1 MIRLKELEV
10 DNENLPYGDSYDSYE
25 FEKDNKKYILDLKY
39 SYSEGD
45 EEQSLKLKTI
55 YEISENTKEKEK
67 VREKIYEYI
76 ENSSIKDY
84 KESCYQDIFKID
96 KEILE
101 DSALRLPSEKEI
113 LAKHINESHYNE
125 EFIANQKEHYFNQ
138 FKDVFVDLVEEKN
151 LQDKLPSFQIITE
164 NGIGLDED
172 KNISDELKNI
182 ILDVKGE
189 EFWDNLNLR
198 DIRNFEELAD
208 LGVVSILVT
217 DIEKDEFKEYTN
229 YNDYISSTV
238 KEELSKEFKDE
249 LSKGNIEQFEN
260 ELKDKV
266 LTKVSSDKSIKNK
279 DKEFTKEFTKEFE
292 KDFSENNK
300 DKEKEF

>member
-1 MIRLKELEV
+1 MIKLKELEV

-45 EEQSLKLKTI
+45 DEQSLKVKTI
-55 YEISENTKEKEK
+55 YEISENTKEKA
-67 VREKIYEYI
+67 REKIYEYI

-84 KESCYQDIFKID
+84 EESCHQNIFKID

-113 LAKHINESHYNE
+113 LAKHINESYYNE
-125 EFIANQKEHYFNQ
+125 EFTANQKEHYFNQ
-138 FKDVFVDLVEEKN
+138 FKEVFADLVEEKN
-151 LQDKLPSFQIITE
+151 LQDKLPPFQIITE

-172 KNISDELKNI
+172 KNISDELKNL

-189 EFWDNLNLR
+189 EYWNNLNLR

-208 LGVVSILVT
+208 LGVISILVT
-217 DIEKDEFKEYTN
+217 DIEKDELKEYTN
-229 YNDYISSTV
+229 YNDYVSPTV
-238 KEELSKEFKDE
+238 KEELSKEFKDK

-266 LTKVSSDKSIKNK
+266 LTKVSSDKSVK
-279 DKEFTKEFTKEFE
+279 DRDKEFTKEFE
-292 KDFSENNK
+292 KDFSETNK
-300 DKEKEF
+300 DREKDF

>member
-10 DNENLPYGDSYDSYE
+10 DNENLPYGDSYDSCE

-45 EEQSLKLKTI
+45 DEQSLKVKTI
-55 YEISENTKEKEK
+55 YEISENTKEKVKEK
-67 VREKIYEYI
+67 VYEYT

-84 KESCYQDIFKID
+84 EESCHQNIFKID

-113 LAKHINESHYNE
+113 LAKHINESYYNE
-125 EFIANQKEHYFNQ
+125 EFISNQKEHYFNQ
-138 FKDVFVDLVEEKN
+138 FKDVFSDLVEEKN
-151 LQDKLPSFQIITE
+151 LQDKLPPFQIITE

-172 KNISDELKNI
+172 KNISDELKNL

-189 EFWDNLNLR
+189 EYWNNLNLR
-198 DIRNFEELAD
+198 DVRNFEELAD
-208 LGVVSILVT
+208 LGVISILVT
-217 DIEKDEFKEYTN
+217 DIEKDELKEYTN
-229 YNDYISSTV
+229 YNDYISPTV
-238 KEELSKEFKDE
+238 KEELSKEFKDK

-279 DKEFTKEFTKEFE
+279 DKEFTKEFE
-292 KDFSENNK
+292 KDFDENNK
-300 DKEKEF
+300 DRGKEF

>member
-45 EEQSLKLKTI
+45 DEQSLKVKTI
-55 YEISENTKEKEK
+55 YEISENTKEKIKEK
-67 VREKIYEYI
+67 VYEYT

-84 KESCYQDIFKID
+84 EESCYQDIFKID

-113 LAKHINESHYNE
+113 LAKHIDESYYNE

-138 FKDVFVDLVEEKN
+138 FKDIFSDLVEERN
-151 LQDKLPSFQIITE
+151 LQDKLPPFQIITE

-172 KNISDELKNI
+172 KNISDELKNL

-189 EFWDNLNLR
+189 EYWNNLNLR

-229 YNDYISSTV
+229 YNDYISPTV
-238 KEELSKEFKDE
+238 KEELSKEFKDK

-266 LTKVSSDKSIKNK
+266 LSKVSSDKSIKNG

-300 DKEKEF
+300 DREKDF

>member
-45 EEQSLKLKTI
+45 DEQSLKVKTI

-67 VREKIYEYI
+67 IYEYI

-84 KESCYQDIFKID
+84 EESCYQDIFKID

-113 LAKHINESHYNE
+113 LAKHIDESYYNE

-138 FKDVFVDLVEEKN
+138 FKDIFSDLVEERN
-151 LQDKLPSFQIITE
+151 LQDKLPPFQIITE

-172 KNISDELKNI
+172 KNISDELKNL

-189 EFWDNLNLR
+189 EYWNNLNLR
-198 DIRNFEELAD
+198 DVRNFEELAD
-208 LGVVSILVT
+208 LGVISILVT
-217 DIEKDEFKEYTN
+217 DIEKDELKEYTN
-229 YNDYISSTV
+229 YNDYISPTV
-238 KEELSKEFKDE
+238 KEELSKEFKDK

-279 DKEFTKEFTKEFE
+279 DKEFTKEFE
-292 KDFSENNK
+292 KDFDENNT
-300 DKEKEF
+300 DRGKEF

>member
-45 EEQSLKLKTI
+45 DEQSLKLKTI
-55 YEISENTKEKEK
+55 YEISENTNEKVKEK
-67 VREKIYEYI
+67 VYEYT

-84 KESCYQDIFKID
+84 EESCYQNIFKID

-113 LAKHINESHYNE
+113 LAKHINESYYNE

-138 FKDVFVDLVEEKN
+138 FKDVFADLVEERN
-151 LQDKLPSFQIITE
+151 LQDKLPPFQIITE

-172 KNISDELKNI
+172 KNISDELKNL

-189 EFWDNLNLR
+189 EYWNNLNLR

-208 LGVVSILVT
+208 LGIVSILVT

-238 KEELSKEFKDE
+238 KEELSKEFKDK

-266 LTKVSSDKSIKNK
+266 LTKVSSDKSIKSE
-279 DKEFTKEFTKEFE
+279 DKEFTKGFE
-292 KDFSENNK
+292 KVFSKNNK

>member
-45 EEQSLKLKTI
+45 DEQSLKVKTI

-67 VREKIYEYI
+67 IYEYI

-84 KESCYQDIFKID
+84 EESCYQNIFKID

-113 LAKHINESHYNE
+113 LAKHINESYYNE
-125 EFIANQKEHYFNQ
+125 EFISNQKEHYFNQ
-138 FKDVFVDLVEEKN
+138 FKDVFSDLVEEKN
-151 LQDKLPSFQIITE
+151 LQDKLPPFQIITE

-172 KNISDELKNI
+172 KNISDELKNL

-189 EFWDNLNLR
+189 EYWNNLNLR
-198 DIRNFEELAD
+198 DVRNFEELAD
-208 LGVVSILVT
+208 LGVISILVT
-217 DIEKDEFKEYTN
+217 DIEKDELKEYTN
-229 YNDYISSTV
+229 YNDYISPTV
-238 KEELSKEFKDE
+238 KEELSKEFKDK

-279 DKEFTKEFTKEFE
+279 DKEFTKEFE
-292 KDFSENNK
+292 KDFDENNK
-300 DKEKEF
+300 DRGKEF

>member
-45 EEQSLKLKTI
+45 DEQSLKVKTI
-55 YEISENTKEKEK
+55 YEISENTKEKVKEK
-67 VREKIYEYI
+67 VYEYT

-84 KESCYQDIFKID
+84 EESCYQNIFKID

-113 LAKHINESHYNE
+113 LAKHINESYYNE

-138 FKDVFVDLVEEKN
+138 FKDVFSDLVEEKN
-151 LQDKLPSFQIITE
+151 LQDKLPPFQIITE

-172 KNISDELKNI
+172 KNISDELKNL

-189 EFWDNLNLR
+189 EYWNNLNLR
-198 DIRNFEELAD
+198 DVRNFEELAD
-208 LGVVSILVT
+208 LGVISILVT
-217 DIEKDEFKEYTN
+217 DIEKDELKEYTN
-229 YNDYISSTV
+229 YNDYISPTV
-238 KEELSKEFKDE
+238 KEELSKEFKDK

-266 LTKVSSDKSIKNK
+266 LSKVSSDKSIKNK
-279 DKEFTKEFTKEFE
+279 DKEFTKEFE
-292 KDFSENNK
+292 KDFDENNTDRGK
-300 DKEKEF
+300 DF

>member
-1 MIRLKELEV
+1 MIKLKELEV

-45 EEQSLKLKTI
+45 DEQSLKTKTI

-67 VREKIYEYI
+67 IYEYI

-84 KESCYQDIFKID
+84 EESCYQNIFKID

-125 EFIANQKEHYFNQ
+125 DFIANQKEHYFNQ
-138 FKDVFVDLVEEKN
+138 FKDIFSDLVEERK
-151 LQDKLPSFQIITE
+151 LQDKLPPFQIITE
-164 NGIGLDED
+164 NGVGLDEN
-172 KNISDELKNI
+172 KNVSDELKNL
-182 ILDVKGE
+182 ILDVKDE
-189 EFWDNLNLR
+189 EFWDNLNLK
-198 DIRNFEELAD
+198 DIRNFEEFAD
-208 LGVVSILVT
+208 LGVVNILVT
-217 DIEKDEFKEYTN
+217 DIEKDGFKEYTN
-229 YNDYISSTV
+229 YNDYINPTV
-238 KEELSKEFKDE
+238 KEELSKDFKDK
-249 LSKGNIEQFEN
+249 LSKGNIEEFEN

-266 LTKVSSDKSIKNK
+266 LTKVSSDKTIKSE
-279 DKEFTKEFTKEFE
+279 DKEFTKEFE
-292 KDFSENNK
+292 KVFAEN
-300 DKEKEF
+300 DRGKEF

>member
-25 FEKDNKKYILDLKY
+25 FEKGNKKYILDLKY

-45 EEQSLKLKTI
+45 DEQSLKVKTI
-55 YEISENTKEKEK
+55 YEISENTKEKVKEK
-67 VREKIYEYI
+67 VYEYT

-84 KESCYQDIFKID
+84 EESCHQNIFKID

-113 LAKHINESHYNE
+113 LAKHINESYYNE
-125 EFIANQKEHYFNQ
+125 EFISNQKEHYFNQ
-138 FKDVFVDLVEEKN
+138 FKDVFSDLVEEKN
-151 LQDKLPSFQIITE
+151 LQDKLPPFQIITE

-172 KNISDELKNI
+172 KNISDELKNL

-189 EFWDNLNLR
+189 EYWNNLNLR
-198 DIRNFEELAD
+198 DVRNFEELAD
-208 LGVVSILVT
+208 LGVISILVT
-217 DIEKDEFKEYTN
+217 DIEKDELKEYTN
-229 YNDYISSTV
+229 YNDYISPTV
-238 KEELSKEFKDE
+238 KEELSKEFKDK

-279 DKEFTKEFTKEFE
+279 DKEFTKEFE
-292 KDFSENNK
+292 KDFDENNK
-300 DKEKEF
+300 DRGKEF

>member
-1 MIRLKELEV
+1 MIKLKELEV

-45 EEQSLKLKTI
+45 DEQSLKVKTI
-55 YEISENTKEKEK
+55 YEISEKTK
-67 VREKIYEYI
+67 EKIYEYI

-84 KESCYQDIFKID
+84 EESCYQNIFKID
-96 KEILE
+96 KDILE

-125 EFIANQKEHYFNQ
+125 EFIANQKEHYFNH
-138 FKDVFVDLVEEKN
+138 FKDLFVDLVEERK
-151 LQDKLPSFQIITE
+151 LQDKLPPFQIITE

-172 KNISDELKNI
+172 KNISDELKNL

-189 EFWDNLNLR
+189 EYWDNLNLR
-198 DIRNFEELAD
+198 DIRNFEELTD
-208 LGVVSILVT
+208 LGVVNILVT
-217 DIEKDEFKEYTN
+217 DTEKDEFKEYTN

-238 KEELSKEFKDE
+238 KEELSKDFKNK
-249 LSKGNIEQFEN
+249 LSKGNIEEFEN

-266 LTKVSSDKSIKNK
+266 LNKVSSDKSIKNK
-279 DKEFTKEFTKEFE
+279 DKDKEFTKEFE
-292 KDFSENNK
+292 KDFDEN
-300 DKEKEF
+300 DRGKEF

>member
-45 EEQSLKLKTI
+45 DEQSLKVKTI
-55 YEISENTKEKEK
+55 YEISENTKEKVKEK
-67 VREKIYEYI
+67 VYEYT

-84 KESCYQDIFKID
+84 EESCHRNIFKID

-113 LAKHINESHYNE
+113 LAKHINESYYNE
-125 EFIANQKEHYFNQ
+125 EFISNQKEHYFNQ
-138 FKDVFVDLVEEKN
+138 FKDVFSDLVEEKN
-151 LQDKLPSFQIITE
+151 LQDKLPPFQIITE

-172 KNISDELKNI
+172 KNISDELKNL

-189 EFWDNLNLR
+189 EYWNNLNLR
-198 DIRNFEELAD
+198 DVRNFEELAD
-208 LGVVSILVT
+208 LGVISILVT
-217 DIEKDEFKEYTN
+217 DIEKDELKEYTN
-229 YNDYISSTV
+229 YNDYISPTV
-238 KEELSKEFKDE
+238 KEELSKEFKDK

-279 DKEFTKEFTKEFE
+279 DKEFTKEFE
-292 KDFSENNK
+292 KDFDENNK
-300 DKEKEF
+300 DRGKEF

>member
-1 MIRLKELEV
+1 MIKLKELEV

-45 EEQSLKLKTI
+45 DEQSLKTKTI

-67 VREKIYEYI
+67 IYEYI

-84 KESCYQDIFKID
+84 EESCYQNIFKID

-125 EFIANQKEHYFNQ
+125 EFIVNQKEHYFNQ
-138 FKDVFVDLVEEKN
+138 FKDIFSDLVEERK
-151 LQDKLPSFQIITE
+151 LQDKLPPFQIITE
-164 NGIGLDED
+164 NGVGLDEN
-172 KNISDELKNI
+172 KNVSDELKNL
-182 ILDVKGE
+182 ILDVKDE
-189 EFWDNLNLR
+189 EFWDNLNLK
-198 DIRNFEELAD
+198 DIRNFEEFAD
-208 LGVVSILVT
+208 LGVVNILVT
-217 DIEKDEFKEYTN
+217 DIKKDEFKEYTN

-238 KEELSKEFKDE
+238 KEELSKDFKNK
-249 LSKGNIEQFEN
+249 LSKGNIEEFEN

-266 LTKVSSDKSIKNK
+266 LTKVSSDKTIKSE
-279 DKEFTKEFTKEFE
+279 DKEFTKEFE
-292 KDFSENNK
+292 KVFAEN
-300 DKEKEF
+300 DRGKEF

>member
-45 EEQSLKLKTI
+45 DEQSLKVKTI

-67 VREKIYEYI
+67 IYEYI

-84 KESCYQDIFKID
+84 EESCHQNIFKID

-113 LAKHINESHYNE
+113 LAKHINESYYNE

-138 FKDVFVDLVEEKN
+138 FKDVFSDLVEEKN
-151 LQDKLPSFQIITE
+151 LQDKLPPFQIITE

-172 KNISDELKNI
+172 KNISDELKNL

-189 EFWDNLNLR
+189 EYWNNLNLR
-198 DIRNFEELAD
+198 DVRNFEELAD
-208 LGVVSILVT
+208 LGVISILVT
-217 DIEKDEFKEYTN
+217 DIEKDELKEYTN

-238 KEELSKEFKDE
+238 KEELSKEFKDK

-279 DKEFTKEFTKEFE
+279 DKEFTKEFE
-292 KDFSENNK
+292 KDFDENNK
-300 DKEKEF
+300 DRGKEF

>member
-1 MIRLKELEV
+1 MIKLKELEV

-45 EEQSLKLKTI
+45 EEQSLKVKTI

-67 VREKIYEYI
+67 AREKIYEYI

-84 KESCYQDIFKID
+84 EESCYQDIFKID
-96 KEILE
+96 KDILE

-125 EFIANQKEHYFNQ
+125 EFITNQKEHYFNH
-138 FKDVFVDLVEEKN
+138 FKDVFTDLVEEKN
-151 LQDKLPSFQIITE
+151 LQDKLPPFQIITE

-172 KNISDELKNI
+172 KNISDELKNL

-189 EFWDNLNLR
+189 EYWNNLNLR

-229 YNDYISSTV
+229 YNDYISPTV
-238 KEELSKEFKDE
+238 KEELSKEFKDK

-266 LTKVSSDKSIKNK
+266 LTKVSSDKSVK
-279 DKEFTKEFTKEFE
+279 DRDKEFTKEFE

-300 DKEKEF
+300 GREKEF

>member
-25 FEKDNKKYILDLKY
+25 FERDNKKYILDLKY

-45 EEQSLKLKTI
+45 DEQSLKVKTI

-67 VREKIYEYI
+67 IYEYI

-84 KESCYQDIFKID
+84 EESCHQNIFKID

-113 LAKHINESHYNE
+113 LAKHINESYYNE
-125 EFIANQKEHYFNQ
+125 EFIANQKEYYFNQ
-138 FKDVFVDLVEEKN
+138 FKDVFSDLVEEKN
-151 LQDKLPSFQIITE
+151 LQDKLPPFQIITE

-172 KNISDELKNI
+172 KNISDELKNL

-189 EFWDNLNLR
+189 EYWNNLNLR
-198 DIRNFEELAD
+198 DVRNFEELAD
-208 LGVVSILVT
+208 LGVISILVT
-217 DIEKDEFKEYTN
+217 DIEKDELKEYTN
-229 YNDYISSTV
+229 YNDYISPTV
-238 KEELSKEFKDE
+238 KEELSKEFKDK

-279 DKEFTKEFTKEFE
+279 DKEFTKEFE
-292 KDFSENNK
+292 KDFDENNK
-300 DKEKEF
+300 DRGKEF

>member
-1 MIRLKELEV
+1 MKFQKIQ
-10 DNENLPYGDSYDSYE
+10 
-25 FEKDNKKYILDLKY
+25 KKK
-39 SYSEGD
+39 
-45 EEQSLKLKTI
+45 K
-55 YEISENTKEKEK
+55 
-67 VREKIYEYI
+67 KIYEYI

-84 KESCYQDIFKID
+84 EESCYQDIFKID

-113 LAKHINESHYNE
+113 LAKHIDESYYNE

-138 FKDVFVDLVEEKN
+138 FKDIFSDLVEERN
-151 LQDKLPSFQIITE
+151 LQDKLPPFQIITE

-172 KNISDELKNI
+172 KNISDELKNL

-189 EFWDNLNLR
+189 EYWNNLNLR
-198 DIRNFEELAD
+198 DVRNFEELAD

-217 DIEKDEFKEYTN
+217 DTEKDEFKEYTN
-229 YNDYISSTV
+229 YNDYISPTV
-238 KEELSKEFKDE
+238 KEELSKEFKDK

-266 LTKVSSDKSIKNK
+266 LSKVSSDKSIKNG
-279 DKEFTKEFTKEFE
+279 DKEFTKEFE

-300 DKEKEF
+300 DREKDF

>member
-45 EEQSLKLKTI
+45 DEQSLKVKTI

-67 VREKIYEYI
+67 VREKIYEYT

-84 KESCYQDIFKID
+84 EESCYQDIFKID
-96 KEILE
+96 KDILE

-113 LAKHINESHYNE
+113 LAKHIDESYYNE

-138 FKDVFVDLVEEKN
+138 FKDIFSDLVEERN
-151 LQDKLPSFQIITE
+151 LQDKLPPFQIITE

-172 KNISDELKNI
+172 KNISDELKNL

-189 EFWDNLNLR
+189 EYWNNLNLR
-198 DIRNFEELAD
+198 DVRNFEELAD

-217 DIEKDEFKEYTN
+217 DTEKDEFKEYTN
-229 YNDYISSTV
+229 YNDYISPTV
-238 KEELSKEFKDE
+238 KEELSKEFKDK

-266 LTKVSSDKSIKNK
+266 LSKVSSDKSIKNG
-279 DKEFTKEFTKEFE
+279 DKEFTKEFE

-300 DKEKEF
+300 DREKDF

>member
-45 EEQSLKLKTI
+45 DEQSLKVKTI

-67 VREKIYEYI
+67 IYEYI

-84 KESCYQDIFKID
+84 EESCYQDIFKID

-113 LAKHINESHYNE
+113 LAKHIDESYYNE

-138 FKDVFVDLVEEKN
+138 FKDIFSDLVEERN
-151 LQDKLPSFQIITE
+151 LQDKLPPFQIITE

-172 KNISDELKNI
+172 KNISDELKNL

-189 EFWDNLNLR
+189 EYWNNLNLR
-198 DIRNFEELAD
+198 DVRNFEELAD

-217 DIEKDEFKEYTN
+217 DTEKDEFKEYTN

-238 KEELSKEFKDE
+238 KEELSKDFKDK

-266 LTKVSSDKSIKNK
+266 LTKVSSDKSIKID
-279 DKEFTKEFTKEFE
+279 DKEFTKGIE
-292 KDFSENNK
+292 KDFSGNNR
-300 DKEKEF
+300 DREKEF

>member
-1 MIRLKELEV
+1 MIKLKELEV

-45 EEQSLKLKTI
+45 DEQSLKTKTI

-67 VREKIYEYI
+67 IYEYI
-76 ENSSIKDY
+76 ENSSFKDY
-84 KESCYQDIFKID
+84 EESCYQNIFKID

-125 EFIANQKEHYFNQ
+125 EFIVNQKEHYFNQ
-138 FKDVFVDLVEEKN
+138 FKDIFSDLVEERK
-151 LQDKLPSFQIITE
+151 LQDKLPPFQIITE
-164 NGIGLDED
+164 NGVGLDEN
-172 KNISDELKNI
+172 KNVSDELKNL
-182 ILDVKGE
+182 ILDVKDE
-189 EFWDNLNLR
+189 EYWDNLNLK
-198 DIRNFEELAD
+198 DIRNFEEFAD
-208 LGVVSILVT
+208 LGVVNILVT

-238 KEELSKEFKDE
+238 KEELSKDFKNK
-249 LSKGNIEQFEN
+249 LSKGNIEEFEN

-266 LTKVSSDKSIKNK
+266 LNKVSSDKSIKNK
-279 DKEFTKEFTKEFE
+279 DKEFTKEFEKVFAENDRGKEF
-292 KDFSENNK
+292 
-300 DKEKEF
+300 

>member
-45 EEQSLKLKTI
+45 DEQSLKVKTI
-55 YEISENTKEKEK
+55 YEISENTKEKVKEK
-67 VREKIYEYI
+67 VYEYT

-84 KESCYQDIFKID
+84 EESCYQNIFKID

-125 EFIANQKEHYFNQ
+125 EFIVNQKEHYFNQ
-138 FKDVFVDLVEEKN
+138 FKDIFSDLVEERK
-151 LQDKLPSFQIITE
+151 LQDKLPPFQIITE
-164 NGIGLDED
+164 NGVGLDEN
-172 KNISDELKNI
+172 KNVSDELKNL

-189 EFWDNLNLR
+189 EYWNNLNLR
-198 DIRNFEELAD
+198 DVRNFEELAD
-208 LGVVSILVT
+208 LGVISILVT

-238 KEELSKEFKDE
+238 KEELSKDFKNK
-249 LSKGNIEQFEN
+249 LSKGNIEEFEN

-266 LTKVSSDKSIKNK
+266 LTKVSSDKTIKSE
-279 DKEFTKEFTKEFE
+279 DKEFTKEFE
-292 KDFSENNK
+292 KVFAEN
-300 DKEKEF
+300 DKGKEF

>member
-1 MIRLKELEV
+1 MIKLKELEV

-45 EEQSLKLKTI
+45 DEQSLKTKTI

-67 VREKIYEYI
+67 IYEYI

-84 KESCYQDIFKID
+84 EESCYQNIFKID

-125 EFIANQKEHYFNQ
+125 EFIVNQKEHYFNQ
-138 FKDVFVDLVEEKN
+138 FKDIFSDLVEERK
-151 LQDKLPSFQIITE
+151 LQDKLPPFQIITE

-172 KNISDELKNI
+172 KNISDELKNL

-189 EFWDNLNLR
+189 EYWDNLNLK
-198 DIRNFEELAD
+198 DIRNFEEFAD
-208 LGVVSILVT
+208 LGVVNILVT

-238 KEELSKEFKDE
+238 KEELSKDFKNK
-249 LSKGNIEQFEN
+249 LSKGNIEEFEN

-266 LTKVSSDKSIKNK
+266 LNKVSSDKSIKNK
-279 DKEFTKEFTKEFE
+279 DKEFTKEFEKVFAENDKGKEF
-292 KDFSENNK
+292 
-300 DKEKEF
+300 

>member
-45 EEQSLKLKTI
+45 DEQSLKVKTI
-55 YEISENTKEKEK
+55 YEISENTKEKVKEK
-67 VREKIYEYI
+67 VYEYT

-84 KESCYQDIFKID
+84 KESCYQNIFKID

-113 LAKHINESHYNE
+113 LAKHINESYYNE

-138 FKDVFVDLVEEKN
+138 FKDVFSDLVEEKN
-151 LQDKLPSFQIITE
+151 LQDKLPPFQIITE

-172 KNISDELKNI
+172 KNISDELKNL

-189 EFWDNLNLR
+189 EYWNNLNLR
-198 DIRNFEELAD
+198 DVRNFEELAD
-208 LGVVSILVT
+208 LGVISILVT
-217 DIEKDEFKEYTN
+217 DIEKDELKEYTN
-229 YNDYISSTV
+229 YNDYISPTV
-238 KEELSKEFKDE
+238 KEELSKEFKDK

-279 DKEFTKEFTKEFE
+279 DKEFTKEFE
-292 KDFSENNK
+292 KDFDENNT
-300 DKEKEF
+300 DRGKEF

>member
-45 EEQSLKLKTI
+45 DEQSLKVKTI
-55 YEISENTKEKEK
+55 YEISENTKEKVKEK
-67 VREKIYEYI
+67 VYEYT

-84 KESCYQDIFKID
+84 EESCYQNIFKID

-113 LAKHINESHYNE
+113 LAKHINESYYNE
-125 EFIANQKEHYFNQ
+125 EYWN
-138 FKDVFVDLVEEKN
+138 
-151 LQDKLPSFQIITE
+151 
-164 NGIGLDED
+164 
-172 KNISDELKNI
+172 
-182 ILDVKGE
+182 
-189 EFWDNLNLR
+189 NLNLR
-198 DIRNFEELAD
+198 DVRNFEELAD
-208 LGVVSILVT
+208 LGVISILVT
-217 DIEKDEFKEYTN
+217 DIEKDELKEYTN
-229 YNDYISSTV
+229 YNDYISPTV
-238 KEELSKEFKDE
+238 KEELSKEFKDK

-279 DKEFTKEFTKEFE
+279 DKEFTKEFE
-292 KDFSENNK
+292 KDFDENNT
-300 DKEKEF
+300 DRGKEF

>member
-1 MIRLKELEV
+1 MIKLKELEV
-10 DNENLPYGDSYDSYE
+10 NNENLPYGDSYDSYE

-45 EEQSLKLKTI
+45 DEQSLKTKTI

-67 VREKIYEYI
+67 IYEYI

-84 KESCYQDIFKID
+84 EESCYQNIFKID

-125 EFIANQKEHYFNQ
+125 DFIANQKEHYFNQ
-138 FKDVFVDLVEEKN
+138 FKDIFSDLVEERK
-151 LQDKLPSFQIITE
+151 LQDKLPPFQIITE
-164 NGIGLDED
+164 NGVGLDEN
-172 KNISDELKNI
+172 KNVSDELKNL
-182 ILDVKGE
+182 ILDVKDE
-189 EFWDNLNLR
+189 EFWDNLNLK
-198 DIRNFEELAD
+198 DIRNFEEFAD
-208 LGVVSILVT
+208 LGVVNILVT

-238 KEELSKEFKDE
+238 KEELSKDFKNK
-249 LSKGNIEQFEN
+249 LSKGNIEEFEN

-266 LTKVSSDKSIKNK
+266 LTKVSSDKTIKSE
-279 DKEFTKEFTKEFE
+279 DKEFTKEFE
-292 KDFSENNK
+292 KVFTEN
-300 DKEKEF
+300 DRGKEF

>member
-1 MIRLKELEV
+1 MIKLKELEV

-45 EEQSLKLKTI
+45 DEQSLKTKTI

-67 VREKIYEYI
+67 IYEYI

-84 KESCYQDIFKID
+84 EESCYQNIFKID

-125 EFIANQKEHYFNQ
+125 DFIANQKEHYFNQ
-138 FKDVFVDLVEEKN
+138 FKDIFSDLVEERK
-151 LQDKLPSFQIITE
+151 LQDKLPPFQIITE
-164 NGIGLDED
+164 NGVGLDEN
-172 KNISDELKNI
+172 KNVSDELKNL
-182 ILDVKGE
+182 ILDVKDE
-189 EFWDNLNLR
+189 EFWDNLNLK
-198 DIRNFEELAD
+198 DIRNFEEFAD
-208 LGVVSILVT
+208 LGVVNILVT
-217 DIEKDEFKEYTN
+217 DIEKDGFKEYTN
-229 YNDYISSTV
+229 YNDYISPTV
-238 KEELSKEFKDE
+238 KEELSKDFKDK
-249 LSKGNIEQFEN
+249 LSKGNIEEFEN

-266 LTKVSSDKSIKNK
+266 LNKVSSDKSIKNK
-279 DKEFTKEFTKEFE
+279 DKDKEFTKEFE
-292 KDFSENNK
+292 KDFAEN
-300 DKEKEF
+300 DRGKEF

>member
-45 EEQSLKLKTI
+45 DEQSLKVKTI
-55 YEISENTKEKEK
+55 YEISENTKEKVKEK
-67 VREKIYEYI
+67 VYEYT

-84 KESCYQDIFKID
+84 EESCYQNIFKID

-113 LAKHINESHYNE
+113 LAKHINESYYNE

-138 FKDVFVDLVEEKN
+138 FKDVFSDLVEEKN
-151 LQDKLPSFQIITE
+151 LQDKLPPFQIITE
-164 NGIGLDED
+164 NGIGLDEN
-172 KNISDELKNI
+172 KNISDELKNL

-189 EFWDNLNLR
+189 EYWNNLNLR
-198 DIRNFEELAD
+198 DVRNFEELAD
-208 LGVVSILVT
+208 LGVISILVT
-217 DIEKDEFKEYTN
+217 DIEKDELKEYTN
-229 YNDYISSTV
+229 YNDYISPTV
-238 KEELSKEFKDE
+238 KEELSKEFKDK

-292 KDFSENNK
+292 KDFDENNK
-300 DKEKEF
+300 DRGKEF

>member
-45 EEQSLKLKTI
+45 DEQSLKVKTI
-55 YEISENTKEKEK
+55 YEISENTKEKAKEK
-67 VREKIYEYI
+67 VYEYT

-84 KESCYQDIFKID
+84 EESCHQNIFKID

-113 LAKHINESHYNE
+113 LAKHINESYYNK
-125 EFIANQKEHYFNQ
+125 EFISNQKEHYFNQ
-138 FKDVFVDLVEEKN
+138 FKDVFSDLVEEKN
-151 LQDKLPSFQIITE
+151 LQDKLPPFQIITE

-172 KNISDELKNI
+172 KNISDELKNL

-189 EFWDNLNLR
+189 EYWNNLNLR
-198 DIRNFEELAD
+198 DVRNFEELAD
-208 LGVVSILVT
+208 LGVISILVT
-217 DIEKDEFKEYTN
+217 DIEKDELKEYTN
-229 YNDYISSTV
+229 YNDYISPTV
-238 KEELSKEFKDE
+238 KEELSKEFKDK

-279 DKEFTKEFTKEFE
+279 DKEFTKEFE
-292 KDFSENNK
+292 KDFDENNK
-300 DKEKEF
+300 DRGKEF

>member
-45 EEQSLKLKTI
+45 DEQSLKVKTI

-67 VREKIYEYI
+67 IYEYI

-84 KESCYQDIFKID
+84 EESCHQNIFKID

-113 LAKHINESHYNE
+113 LAKHINESYYNE

-138 FKDVFVDLVEEKN
+138 FKDVFSDLVEEKK
-151 LQDKLPSFQIITE
+151 LQDKLPPFQIITE

-172 KNISDELKNI
+172 KNISDELKNL

-189 EFWDNLNLR
+189 EYWNNLNLR
-198 DIRNFEELAD
+198 DVRNFEELAD
-208 LGVVSILVT
+208 LGVISILVT
-217 DIEKDEFKEYTN
+217 DIEKDELKEYTN

-238 KEELSKEFKDE
+238 KEELSKDFKD
-249 LSKGNIEQFEN
+249 NIEQFEN

-266 LTKVSSDKSIKNK
+266 LTKVSSDKSIKNGN
-279 DKEFTKEFTKEFE
+279 KEFTKEFE

-300 DKEKEF
+300 DREKDF

>member
-45 EEQSLKLKTI
+45 EEQSLKVKTI

-67 VREKIYEYI
+67 IREKIYEYI

-84 KESCYQDIFKID
+84 EESCYQDIFKID
-96 KEILE
+96 KDILE

-138 FKDVFVDLVEEKN
+138 FKDVFSDLVEERN

-172 KNISDELKNI
+172 KNISDELKNL

-189 EFWDNLNLR
+189 EYWDNLNLR
-198 DIRNFEELAD
+198 DVRNFEELAD

-238 KEELSKEFKDE
+238 KEELSKEFKE
-249 LSKGNIEQFEN
+249 KLSKGNIEQFEN

-266 LTKVSSDKSIKNK
+266 LTKVSSDKSIKID
-279 DKEFTKEFTKEFE
+279 DKEFTKGIE
-292 KDFSENNK
+292 KDFSENNR
-300 DKEKEF
+300 DREKEF

>member
-45 EEQSLKLKTI
+45 DEQSLKVKTI
-55 YEISENTKEKEK
+55 YEISENTKEKVKEK
-67 VREKIYEYI
+67 VYEYT

-84 KESCYQDIFKID
+84 EESCHQNIFKID

-113 LAKHINESHYNE
+113 LAKHINESYYNE
-125 EFIANQKEHYFNQ
+125 EFISNQKEHYFNQ
-138 FKDVFVDLVEEKN
+138 FKDVFSDLVEEKN
-151 LQDKLPSFQIITE
+151 LQDKLPPFQIITE

-172 KNISDELKNI
+172 KNISDELKNL

-189 EFWDNLNLR
+189 EYWNNLNLR
-198 DIRNFEELAD
+198 DVRNFEELAD
-208 LGVVSILVT
+208 LGVISILVT
-217 DIEKDEFKEYTN
+217 DIEKDELKEYTN
-229 YNDYISSTV
+229 YNDYISPTV
-238 KEELSKEFKDE
+238 KEELSKEFKDK

-279 DKEFTKEFTKEFE
+279 DKEFTKEFE
-292 KDFSENNK
+292 KDFDENNK
-300 DKEKEF
+300 DRGKEF

>member
-45 EEQSLKLKTI
+45 DEQSLKLKTI
-55 YEISENTKEKEK
+55 YEISENTNEKVKEK
-67 VREKIYEYI
+67 VYEYT

-84 KESCYQDIFKID
+84 EESCYQNIFKID

-125 EFIANQKEHYFNQ
+125 EFIANQKEHYFNH
-138 FKDVFVDLVEEKN
+138 FKDVFSDLVEERN
-151 LQDKLPSFQIITE
+151 LQDKLPPFQIITE

-172 KNISDELKNI
+172 KNISDELKNL

-189 EFWDNLNLR
+189 EYWNNLNLR
-198 DIRNFEELAD
+198 DVRNFEELAD
-208 LGVVSILVT
+208 LEIVSILVT

-238 KEELSKEFKDE
+238 KEELSKEFKDK

-260 ELKDKV
+260 ELKDKI
-266 LTKVSSDKSIKNK
+266 LTKVSSDKSIKSV
-279 DKEFTKEFTKEFE
+279 DKEFTKGFEKEFSENDKDRE
-292 KDFSENNK
+292 KDF
-300 DKEKEF
+300 

>member
-1 MIRLKELEV
+1 MIKLKELEV

-39 SYSEGD
+39 SYSD
-45 EEQSLKLKTI
+45 NFSDDDEQSLKTKTI

-67 VREKIYEYI
+67 IYEYI

-84 KESCYQDIFKID
+84 EESCYQNIFKID
-96 KEILE
+96 KDILE

-125 EFIANQKEHYFNQ
+125 EFIANQKEHYFNH
-138 FKDVFVDLVEEKN
+138 FKDLFVDLVEERN
-151 LQDKLPSFQIITE
+151 LQDKLPPFQIITE

-172 KNISDELKNI
+172 KNISDELKNL

-189 EFWDNLNLR
+189 EYWDNLNLR
-198 DIRNFEELAD
+198 DIRNFEELTD
-208 LGVVSILVT
+208 LGVVNILVT
-217 DIEKDEFKEYTN
+217 DTEKDEFKEYTN

-238 KEELSKEFKDE
+238 KEELSKDFKDK
-249 LSKGNIEQFEN
+249 LSKGNIEEFEN

-266 LTKVSSDKSIKNK
+266 LTKVSSDKTIKSE
-279 DKEFTKEFTKEFE
+279 DKEFTKEFE
-292 KDFSENNK
+292 KVFAEN
-300 DKEKEF
+300 DRGKEF